1 MPMCAR
7 SIAGPYGLG
16 VTLAQVQLDQRSG
29 DIDSELWFPCLH
41 HEGARDILYPSWAST
56 FPGRMPA
63 WCEHRQV
70 SFRVSLSSLP
80 DDLPA
85 ATRLWVRGFLA
96 GSVPQLDDDTELE
109 TRQGQVDTFLTTG
122 AWLDR

>member
-1 MPMCAR
+1 MCALCGAAAHR
-7 SIAGPYGLG
+7 PGA
-16 VTLAQVQLDQRSG
+16 TLAQVQLDQRSG
-29 DIDSELWFPCLH
+29 DIDPQLWFPCPH
-41 HEGARDILYPSWAST
+41 HEGARDILYPSSANT
-56 FPGRMPA
+56 FPGRMAA

-96 GSVPQLDDDTELE
+96 GSVPQLDDDSQLE
-109 TRQGQVDTFLTTG
+109 TRQGQVDVFLTTG
-122 AWLDR
+122 AWPDP